1 MRLINTDTLQLAD
14 FSGVSRKPAYA
25 ILSHTWGDDEVS
37 YQDFQNLELAQTRD
51 GFDKINYL
59 CWQARAHGLQ
69 YAWVDTCCI
78 NKNSSSELVEAIN
91 SMWSYYMN
99 CSVCY
104 V

>member
-1 MRLINTDTLQLAD
+1 MRLINVDTLQLTD
-14 FSGVSRKPAYA
+14 FSGTSRKPAYA

-37 YQDFQNLELAQTRD
+37 YQDFQNLEIAQRKD

-59 CWQARAHGLQ
+59 CWQAREHRLQ
-69 YAWVDTCCI
+69 YAWIDTCCI
-78 NKNSSSELVEAIN
+78 NKNSSSELAEAIN